1 MEHRELL
8 GQGSYFIRYCSGR
21 YICQIPWHVQRRVKL
36 NMNHSLYLTNCC
48 CFSVTQ
54 SCLTLWPHGRQHTRL
69 PCPSPTPGA
78 CSNSCPL
85 SHWCHPTISSSVTPF
100 SPCPQSFPAS
110 GFFSTMS
117 WLFPAGSRSIE
128 ASASASILIMNIQG
142 WFPLGLT
149 GLISFRIGWF
159 DFLAV
164 QGTLKSLL

>member
-69 PCPSPTPGA
+69 PCPSPSLGVF
-78 CSNSCPL
+78 SNSCSL
-85 SHWCHPTISSSVTPF
+85 SQSCYLTISSSVIHF
-100 SPCPQSFPAS
+100 FCFQSFPALRS
-110 GFFSTMS
+110 FPMS
-117 WLFPAGSRSIE
+117 WLFASGGQGSG
-128 ASASASILIMNIQG
+128 ASSFQRQ
-142 WFPLGLT
+142 
-149 GLISFRIGWF
+149 SFRWIF
-159 DFLAV
+159 RVDIIDFRIDCFYLLAV
-164 QGTLKSLL
+164 